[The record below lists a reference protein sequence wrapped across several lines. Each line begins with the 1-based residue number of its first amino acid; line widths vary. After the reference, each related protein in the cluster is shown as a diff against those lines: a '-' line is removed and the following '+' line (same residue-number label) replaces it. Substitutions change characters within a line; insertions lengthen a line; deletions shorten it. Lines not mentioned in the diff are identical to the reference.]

1 MPARRRQPG
10 VRLGLDRRS
19 GPVGSAFLVDVA
31 DDIGRFTSSLAA
43 FEKECWLY
51 HTFNP
56 ADNGIHPARPQ
67 GSNSL
72 CSWIG
77 CTARSVLVHVVGFVQ
92 ELEHIGER
100 GQVAIVPV
108 SALGPS
114 FV

>member
-1 MPARRRQPG
+1 MIT
-10 VRLGLDRRS
+10 
-19 GPVGSAFLVDVA
+19 F
-31 DDIGRFTSSLAA
+31 GRFTSSLAA

>member
-1 MPARRRQPG
+1 MSENARS
-10 VRLGLDRRS
+10 LGLHVVTVTAS
-19 GPVGSAFLVDVA
+19 SM
-31 DDIGRFTSSLAA
+31 ITSGRFTSSL
-43 FEKECWLY
+43 CWLY